1 MALGR
6 YVGRMFIKKF
16 VVILLLVS
24 SCLTY
29 FTFFNSSAKQQVNVN
44 LMWHEAALQCQST
57 FAPKSNG
64 EAWFIEQLQFFL
76 SDLEVKV
83 EGKGWQKLAL
93 VDSPYQ
99 TTETVL
105 LGGNCRE
112 QTKQQ
117 NVKDNGNWLIEFDN
131 NIDVSTVRAVRFSL
145 GVPFAYNHLNPV
157 TQKSPLNIPSMFW
170 VWQTGHKFLRAEL
183 ASVDAKWLFH
193 LGSTG
198 CKASSVMRAP
208 KQSCRYP
215 NTFEFEIP
223 VTKDVNNSLSLS
235 FNLAKLLNGVE
246 LGQTSSCQSEQDNES
261 CQQLF
266 KNLSP
271 VEKVNSPDAMSGV
284 FNVIKVGSGKKGISV
299 E

>member
-6 YVGRMFIKKF
+6 YVGRMFIKNF
-16 VVILLLVS
+16 VVILLLLS
-24 SCLTY
+24 SCLIY
-29 FTFFNSSAKQQVNVN
+29 FTIFNSSAKQQVNVN
-44 LMWHEAALQCQST
+44 LMWHGAALKCQST

-64 EAWFIEQLQFFL
+64 EAWFIEQFQFFFSNL
-76 SDLEVKV
+76 KVKV

-105 LGGNCRE
+105 LGENCRE
-112 QTKQQ
+112 QTKQK

-131 NIDVSTVRAVRFSL
+131 NIDISTVRAVRFSL
-145 GVPFAYNHLNPV
+145 GVPFEYNHLNPV

-183 ASVDAKWLFH
+183 ASVDAQWLFH

-223 VTKDVNNSLSLS
+223 VTQGINNSLSLN

-266 KNLSP
+266 KNLST
-271 VEKVNSPDAMSGV
+271 VEKVNSPDAMPGI